1 MATPPVLFARLIA
14 RARLRHLHLLVRIAE
29 LESLQKAADAIGMS
43 QPGATH
49 ALAEIESI
57 LGVALFERHSRGMR
71 PSAVG
76 YALLPLMRVAI
87 RQLQACAE
95 TVASMNTGATGMV
108 RIAAIGA
115 AVSGLLAMVLP
126 SFNTAHPEVAID
138 VRPAAVDELLKLM
151 EERSVDLLACRE
163 PAQLPNNLA
172 FVPLVD
178 DRYAVACRA
187 GHPLTR
193 RKAVP
198 IAELGKA
205 TWLVPPPTGIAA
217 RDFDLLCQALGI
229 VPPACWVSGR
239 SVLMTLAMLQQRDVL
254 VFIPRNTI
262 VQLLDTGLVVELN
275 CGAEFATP
283 LPQVGLVVPRD
294 QAKCS
299 EAVQRFIAH
308 AQASSTPPGPEPKS
322 AIRSPR
328 GTAA

>member
-1 MATPPVLFARLIA
+1 MA
-14 RARLRHLHLLVRIAE
+14 RARLRHLHLLVCIAE
-29 LESLQKAADAIGMS
+29 LESLQKAAEAIGMS

-57 LGVALFERHSRGMR
+57 LGVPLFERHSRGMR

-76 YALLPLMRVAI
+76 HALLPLMRVAI

-95 TVASMNTGATGMV
+95 TVASMNTGATGIV

-115 AVSGLLAMVLP
+115 AVSGLLAKVLP
-126 SFNTAHPEVAID
+126 LFNMAHPEVAVD
-138 VRPAAVDELLKLM
+138 VRPAAVDELLQLM

-163 PAQLPNNLA
+163 PAQLPGNLA
-172 FVPLVD
+172 FLPLLS
-178 DRYAVACRA
+178 DRYTVACRA

-193 RKAVP
+193 RKSVPLAV
-198 IAELGKA
+198 LGEA

-239 SVLMTLAMLQQRDVL
+239 SVLLTLAMLQQRDVL

-262 VQLLDTGLVVELN
+262 VQLLDTGLLVELD
-275 CGAEFATP
+275 CGAEFKP
-283 LPQVGLVVPRD
+283 ELPPVGLVIPRD

-308 AQASSTPPGPEPKS
+308 AQDQSTPPAAEPKS
-322 AIRSPR
+322 AARSPR
-328 GTAA
+328 GIAA